1 MQLIAAKVAVVD
13 IMVVALVVVS
23 ACAILPALANA
34 LLAFCMLRRGQLLDR
49 GGVVA
54 RYPPWHIPHPP
65 TPRRSVISLQCLR
78 DIGCSPCPSCS
89 LHWQQR
95 GRAIPVHRRATLQ
108 ERGGASR
115 IPTMAPNTRLQRRGG
130 AKLIPR
136 MTPNTMTKRMFFL
149 SQMCLLEWSSGG
161 EALGWV

>member
-54 RYPPWHIPHPP
+54 RYPLWHIPHLPAP
-65 TPRRSVISLQCLR
+65 CHSIFSLPRLR
-78 DIGCSPCPSCS
+78 DIQCPLCPHRS
-89 LHWQQR
+89 LPWQQR
-95 GRAIPVHRRATLQ
+95 GKATPGHGRAMLQ
-108 ERGGASR
+108 KKGGVNR
-115 IPTMAPNTRLQRRGG
+115 IL
-130 AKLIPR
+130 
-136 MTPNTMTKRMFFL
+136 TMTSNMMPHSR
-149 SQMCLLEWSSGG
+149 
-161 EALGWV
+161 